1 MKGSMQDEEIE
12 IDLVELIIAV
22 VHKFWLVFL
31 VGAGVAGGCY
41 YLLTKSTVPSYQ
53 ADTTIYVLSHQDQ
66 EKLSLSDMQTGDYLT
81 SDYQGLIKSRK
92 VLEKVIS
99 ELELE
104 STYKELYSRTVVTL
118 QKDTRILTITVQDEN
133 PDMAVRIANTI
144 RTISTEYINEIMRV
158 EAVTPVDEAKMP
170 ADMIV
175 SPVKKKAAI
184 AGLIA
189 SVFVAGVVGLLHLF
203 NQKILSDKELESK
216 IGIEVLAT
224 IPEVKE
230 KKVVRIHKKKLIK
243 ERKSYMEQIAREE
256 EEYQNRQRTTV
267 IDSVDAYEGINT

>member
-22 VHKFWLVFL
+22 VHKLWLVFL